1 MHCFSGRKH
10 LVQRIRDNGWYFSI
24 PCNVN
29 RSLHFQ
35 QIVKDTP
42 MEQLLTETD
51 SPYLSPDPG
60 KINRPDNVKHTI
72 QKIAELKQLTVEETS
87 NIIYSNYQRIFL

>member
-1 MHCFSGRKH
+1 
-10 LVQRIRDNGWYFSI
+10 
-24 PCNVN
+24 
-29 RSLHFQ
+29 
-35 QIVKDTP
+35 